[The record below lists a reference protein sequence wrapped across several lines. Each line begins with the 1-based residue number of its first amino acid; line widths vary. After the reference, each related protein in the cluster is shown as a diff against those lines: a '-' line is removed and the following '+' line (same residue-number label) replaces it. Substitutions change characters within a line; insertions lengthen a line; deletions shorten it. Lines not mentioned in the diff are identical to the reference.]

1 VRRRRPSRSR
11 GRPDADH
18 ILPTEINIQRH
29 KCEPAHI
36 GFLQN
41 GLVIDDQR
49 SSIMLT
55 LVSYG
60 FFLAAVSLTGLAVLS
75 TLFFG

>member
-1 VRRRRPSRSR
+1 
-11 GRPDADH
+11 
-18 ILPTEINIQRH
+18 L
-29 KCEPAHI
+29 
-36 GFLQN
+36 LQN
-41 GLVIDDQR
+41 GLAIDDQR

-60 FFLAAVSLTGLAVLS
+60 LFLAAVSLTGLAVLS

>member
-1 VRRRRPSRSR
+1 MRRRRPSRSR

-41 GLVIDDQR
+41 GLVIDGQR

>member
-1 VRRRRPSRSR
+1 
-11 GRPDADH
+11 
-18 ILPTEINIQRH
+18 LPTEINIQRH

-36 GFLQN
+36 GLLQN
-41 GLVIDDQR
+41 GLVIDHQG

-55 LVSYG
+55 LISYN
-60 FFLAAVSLTGLAVLS
+60 FFLAAVTLAGLGMVS